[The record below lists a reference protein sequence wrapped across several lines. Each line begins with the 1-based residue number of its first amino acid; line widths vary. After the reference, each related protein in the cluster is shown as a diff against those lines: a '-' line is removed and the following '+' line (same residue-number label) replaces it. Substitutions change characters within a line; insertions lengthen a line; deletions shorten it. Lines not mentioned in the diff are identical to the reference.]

1 MSSRAWVTLATNDS
15 YGLGAL
21 VLAHSLRRVGSSY
34 PAVVLITPSVTDPM
48 RERLGGVFAEVIT
61 VDVLDSQDAAHLAL
75 LQRPEL
81 GITFTKIHCWNLTQ
95 YEKCVF
101 LDADTL
107 VVQNCDELFEREQ
120 LSAAPDV
127 GWPDCFNSGV
137 FVFSPSVDTFTKL
150 IAFAQERGS
159 FDGGDQGL
167 LNSFFSDWARG
178 DINKHLPFLYNVT
191 SAAFY
196 SYLPALKHY
205 GQNLKIIHFIG
216 AAKPW
221 LQQFNFES
229 GSVDAPDHIRGFLQL
244 WWDLFVGQ
252 VHSQLDTGM
261 VEVADTHEGP
271 PALPPHDVGQQ
282 FHYQPTPDPESEFT
296 WHHPV
301 TETKEEIRKKE
312 IDITE
317 FFDPWTIYRG
327 HIPPNTKEEVSHHE
341 ELARID
347 DHEEIR
353 KYAWEY
359 QAQGP
364 PPTYTE
370 HNPNHDRQH
379 YTDNWQ
385 HNIQHGH
392 RQDQQQHQS
401 HWHQEHDH
409 NWGRHDNHNQNY
421 DQHTHAHHSHDHHD
435 QQGHHHDHHTHHS
448 QDCHDHH
455 SPVHYDHYGHHSQ
468 DQYVHHGHDHNDHH
482 GDDNQHHHSHDNQHH
497 HSHDHH
503 YHHSS
508 ENYEHHNQGHYDH
521 HSHQTHDYHH
531 KSHDHYQQPTHIT
544 ENTSH
549 IQHIESVYRIDD
561 QRHDHNY
568 HDNSDTNAQNFH
580 AIHKVLEQHVQEK
593 KVKKRSRRRRLHR
606 IDVYKERIM
615 NGEVSGSESDV
626 SEDIMPRHPY
636 DGFYLRHRVTV
647 DARGRKVCSH
657 EVPPTPSPSPPPD
670 SPVHDDLL
678 LPEEEPIPMDTNVS
692 DEQSGVAGN
701 LARVLP
707 GAAGQREALDE
718 LSRRQGWE
726 AGNIDYMGADSFAN
740 IWAKIS
746 QTLSKPRTSP
756 PKQSPPREATPQPAP
771 EQVVVQSGE
780 VVQEPV
786 AEQVEVAKEAVPAES
801 AAPAAEE
808 AAPAPLLTSHWPA
821 EPEPAPV
828 ETAPAPVEAAA
839 PVEASPAPVEAAPAP
854 VEAAPAP
861 VEAAPAP
868 VEAAPAPVE
877 AAPAPVEAAPAP
889 VEAAPAPVEAAP
901 APVEAAPAPAPVE
914 AIPAPV
920 EAAPA
925 PVESAAAPAEVVPT
939 TVEAVSA
946 PAEAPVEAAPAA
958 ADVAEVPVTVEAV
971 TPAEAP
977 APVAEVPVTVES
989 AAPVEAAAPA
999 QEPVAAPEV
1008 APPSEVPVSV
1018 EAIVP
1023 EVSAPAVVA
1032 PAEAPAAAAV
1042 QSEAPKT
1049 PEAVNV
1055 AQKTEDSPVQSSP
1068 ALSASD
1074 SPPLANTPSK
1084 EEAAP
1089 LAPAA
1094 KSEERRKPAGKLKLS
1109 PPAAADP
1116 LPTPDSELEDAAAL
1130 ASDIIARE
1138 LLTPTVTAASPP
1150 VAESP
1155 AAPEN
1160 SRLAV
1165 EEPEVPTP
1173 PVGAVSLAQIGVKV
1187 PPKGKSTTAA
1197 QIESSITE
1205 TVTPPTPDA
1214 PTAPETPA
1222 TPTPAPSPAQPSPP
1236 SDAPKKKIV
1245 KKVVKKDKE
1254 GAAGGDA
1261 PVPPPRKKEKKPK
1274 EK

>member
-1 MSSRAWVTLATNDS
+1 MKMNS
-15 YGLGAL
+15 
-21 VLAHSLRRVGSSY
+21 
-34 PAVVLITPSVTDPM
+34 

-95 YEKCVF
+95 YDKCVF

-137 FVFSPSVDTFTKL
+137 FVYSPSADTFTKL

-167 LNSFFSDWARG
+167 LNAFFSDWAHG

-229 GSVDAPDHIRGFLQL
+229 GSVDAPEHIRGFLQL

-282 FHYQPTPDPESEFT
+282 FHYQPTPDPESEFA
-296 WHHPV
+296 WHHPD
-301 TETKEEIRKKE
+301 TQTKEETRKKE

-317 FFDPWTIYRG
+317 FHDPWTIYRG
-327 HIPPNTKEEVSHHE
+327 HIPPNTKEEASQHE
-341 ELARID
+341 ELARVD

-364 PPTYTE
+364 PSYTE
-370 HNPNHDRQH
+370 HNPNQNNQGH

-385 HNIQHGH
+385 HNIQHGLT
-392 RQDQQQHQS
+392 QDQNQHLS
-401 HWHQEHDH
+401 HWHQEHNQSWGGHDH
-409 NWGRHDNHNQNY
+409 HNQNY

-435 QQGHHHDHHTHHS
+435 HHNHQQHHHTHHS
-448 QDCHDHH
+448 QESHDHH
-455 SPVHYDHYGHHSQ
+455 SSVHYDHHGHHSHDHYFQ
-468 DQYVHHGHDHNDHH
+468 HKHDHNDQH
-482 GDDNQHHHSHDNQHH
+482 GHEHQHHHSHDQLGH
-497 HSHDHH
+497 HSHNHH

-508 ENYEHHNQGHYDH
+508 ETYEHHHQSHYDH
-521 HSHQTHDYHH
+521 HSHQTHDHH
-531 KSHDHYQQPTHIT
+531 QKSHQHYLQPTHIN
-544 ENTSH
+544 ENTQQHSNNH
-549 IQHIESVYRIDD
+549 TQHIESVYRIDD

-568 HDNSDTNAQNFH
+568 YDSSDPNTQNFH

-593 KVKKRSRRRRLHR
+593 KVKKRNRRRRLHR
-606 IDVYKERIM
+606 IDVYKESIL
-615 NGEVSGSESDV
+615 NGEVSGSETDDFD
-626 SEDIMPRHPY
+626 DIMPRHPY

-670 SPVHDDLL
+670 SPVQDDSHLL
-678 LPEEEPIPMDTNVS
+678 EQSIPVDTNIS

-707 GAAGQREALDE
+707 GSAGQREALDE

-756 PKQSPPREATPQPAP
+756 AKQSPPKSVP

-780 VVQEPV
+780 GVQKPE
-786 AEQVEVAKEAVPAES
+786 AEQVEVAKEVVPAET
-801 AAPAAEE
+801 APPTAVE

-821 EPEPAPV
+821 EP
-828 ETAPAPVEAAA
+828 APAPVEAAPA
-839 PVEASPAPVEAAPAP
+839 QADAAPASEETVPTPVEPAPEPVTAAPAPAPAEAKPEPVAASPVPVEAAVKVEASEASVETSSASVEAAPVPVEAASAPAEVVPTTVEEVAAAVEETPASDAAAPAP

-861 VEAAPAP
+861 VEAAPIAVKSAPAEPAPAAVASAEVPVTVEAVAP
-868 VEAAPAPVE
+868 VETSAPVAEVPVTVE
-877 AAPAPVEAAPAP
+877 AA
-889 VEAAPAPVEAAP
+889 
-901 APVEAAPAPAPVE
+901 
-914 AIPAPV
+914 
-920 EAAPA
+920 A
-925 PVESAAAPAEVVPT
+925 PVESAAAPVVAAPSDVPVS
-939 TVEAVSA
+939 VEAIV
-946 PAEAPVEAAPAA
+946 P
-958 ADVAEVPVTVEAV
+958 DVPVPVEAV

-977 APVAEVPVTVES
+977 A
-989 AAPVEAAAPA
+989 
-999 QEPVAAPEV
+999 
-1008 APPSEVPVSV
+1008 
-1018 EAIVP
+1018 
-1023 EVSAPAVVA
+1023 
-1032 PAEAPAAAAV
+1032 AAAA

-1049 PEAVNV
+1049 PEAESV
-1055 AQKTEDSPVQSSP
+1055 AQKTEASPVQSSP
-1068 ALSASD
+1068 VLSASD
-1074 SPPLANTPSK
+1074 SPPLAHTPSK
-1084 EEAAP
+1084 EEASSP

-1150 VAESP
+1150 VAQSP
-1155 AAPEN
+1155 AVPEN

-1165 EEPEVPTP
+1165 EGPEVPTP

-1214 PTAPETPA
+1214 NTAPA
-1222 TPTPAPSPAQPSPP
+1222 TPPIAATSPAQPSPP

-1254 GAAGGDA
+1254 AAAGGDA